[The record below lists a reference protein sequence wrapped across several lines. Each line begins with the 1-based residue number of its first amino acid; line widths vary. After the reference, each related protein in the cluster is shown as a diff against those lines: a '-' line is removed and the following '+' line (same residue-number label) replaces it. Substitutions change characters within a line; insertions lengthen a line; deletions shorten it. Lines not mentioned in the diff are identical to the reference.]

1 MMKMGA
7 VMDKTSADYRKK
19 RVKRIKKIIIAI
31 CIFLLVF
38 PTILSI
44 CLMVKISSLETKLE
58 ELQKTSVTAAPDA
71 QKDKGEA
78 TKESAKVTEKSKD
91 TSQTKKVYLTFD
103 DGPGIESDKIL
114 DVLKD
119 EGVQATF
126 FVNGKDDDYSKKVY
140 KRIVNEGHTL
150 GMHSFSH
157 LYDDIYSSKESFR
170 EDTKKEYEFLHKIT
184 GQYPK
189 YYRFPGGS
197 SSSKIQIPINELKE
211 VLSEFNLEYV
221 DWNIISADSVN
232 TLAEESEI
240 SNGIIQAVKEF
251 DNSIVLMYD
260 VATRPNTVKALPT
273 LIRPLKAQN
282 YELLPIDEN
291 TQLVRQDE

>member
-1 MMKMGA
+1 
-7 VMDKTSADYRKK
+7 
-19 RVKRIKKIIIAI
+19 
-31 CIFLLVF
+31 
-38 PTILSI
+38 
-44 CLMVKISSLETKLE
+44 MVKISSLETKLE

-150 GMHSFSH
+150 GMHSFS
-157 LYDDIYSSKESFR
+157 
-170 EDTKKEYEFLHKIT
+170 
-184 GQYPK
+184 
-189 YYRFPGGS
+189 
-197 SSSKIQIPINELKE
+197 
-211 VLSEFNLEYV
+211 
-221 DWNIISADSVN
+221 
-232 TLAEESEI
+232 
-240 SNGIIQAVKEF
+240 
-251 DNSIVLMYD
+251 
-260 VATRPNTVKALPT
+260 
-273 LIRPLKAQN
+273 
-282 YELLPIDEN
+282 
-291 TQLVRQDE
+291 

>member
-1 MMKMGA
+1 
-7 VMDKTSADYRKK
+7 MDKTSADYRKK

-197 SSSKIQIPINELKE
+197 SSGKIQIPINELKE

-273 LIRPLKAQN
+273 LIRTLKAQN

-291 TQLVRQDE
+291 TQLVRHDE